1 MEKGFTLDGFLNFVE
16 ATDIENAITTIPLEA
31 LRNGFTCPIDGGDFL
46 SWCCS
51 MCKTDEIAFRV
62 AHTLLNMGYT
72 YRFGCSSYYSIIA
85 YERRWKLFHYLM
97 DISGAYYDPERLRL
111 CIGFLNRRNIDPF
124 LDRGINLELSDKVE
138 HLKFL
143 NFYTHRE
150 KARIASIALIG
161 VGKRRNRLY
170 SSALDVMRVI
180 SRVVWSERCDE
191 KWSE

>member
-1 MEKGFTLDGFLNFVE
+1 MEKGFTLDGFLNLVE

-51 MCKTDEIAFRV
+51 MCKTVEIAFRV

-97 DISGAYYDPERLRL
+97 DISGAYYDPARLQA
-111 CIGFLNRRNIDPF
+111 CIDVIDLRNIDPF
-124 LDRGINLELSDKVE
+124 LDRGITLVTIFDDEYK
-138 HLKFL
+138 KFL
-143 NFYTHRE
+143 KFYTHRE
-150 KARIASIALIG
+150 KARTASIALIG
-161 VGKRRNRLY
+161 VAKQLPYR
-170 SSALDVMRVI
+170 SALDVMRVI